1 MCFEVKFI
9 FLFESSVLKMIYFP
23 IVLTRNVVSRK
34 V

>member
-9 FLFESSVLKMIYFP
+9 FPLENSVLKMIYFP